1 MTDELRALL
10 DEMAIM
16 AMNAARDRIKA
27 LDAENERL
35 HKQIQE
41 LQEPES
47 CSVCA
52 GMGTLTGKLCICGNM
67 GTRDEEMVGL
77 RKYILEL
84 EAENEKLKQ
93 DKEIQN
99 IKQEIED
106 AYKEGFNEDRTK
118 RDHNRDDDD
127 VAWESSKAKKALEK

>member
-10 DEMAIM
+10 DEMLIM
-16 AMNAARDRIKA
+16 VMNAARDRIKE

-41 LQEPES
+41 LWEPES

-52 GMGTLTGKLCICGNM
+52 GMGTLTGKPCICGDM

-93 DKEIQN
+93 EN
-99 IKQEIED
+99 REL
-106 AYKEGFNEDRTK
+106 RTK
-118 RDHNRDDDD
+118 LDLYSFGDPLLQ
-127 VAWESSKAKKALEK
+127 KAHDNKELEK